1 MVVEATLE
9 TQTMKAEIRELK
21 EKSEVTND
29 VIDSMWEMMDK
40 LENDVKALKAK

>member
-21 EKSEVTND
+21 EKPEVAND
-29 VIDSMWEMMDK
+29 VIDSMWGMMDR
-40 LENDVKALKAK
+40 LENGIKALKAK